1 MHVLL
6 AAFERFLGVAVV
18 IAEAQELAGYH
29 GILDV
34 LQVILQRGGEAVH
47 LVGDGLLDLRLQ
59 QAEVV
64 LRPNVAVQ
72 HAAAPALATALLPP
86 YQRLSCSYQRRA
98 SAFST
103 RMSWLLASL
112 R

>member
-18 IAEAQELAGYH
+18 IAEAQELAGCH

-47 LVGDGLLDLRLQ
+47 LVNDGLPDLRLTIVDFGHDS
-59 QAEVV
+59 E
-64 LRPNVAVQ
+64 
-72 HAAAPALATALLPP
+72 
-86 YQRLSCSYQRRA
+86 
-98 SAFST
+98 
-103 RMSWLLASL
+103 
-112 R
+112 